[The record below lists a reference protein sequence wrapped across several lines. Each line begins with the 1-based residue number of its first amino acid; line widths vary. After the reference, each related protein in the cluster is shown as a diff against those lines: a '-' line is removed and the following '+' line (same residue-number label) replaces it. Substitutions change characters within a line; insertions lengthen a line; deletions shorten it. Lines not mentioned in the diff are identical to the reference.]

1 MTFLSS
7 YETKG
12 IFDAT
17 LNVKEDRV
25 GVSDSYVILA
35 LNVATWVWMS
45 PLSGLNLAYFCIIF
59 IIGLFMLQLFDELHH
74 AFTDKYFHCMDC
86 D

>member
-25 GVSDSYVILA
+25 GVSDSNVILA

-59 IIGLFMLQLFDELHH
+59 IIGLSMLQLFDELHH
-74 AFTDKYFHCMDC
+74 AFADKYFHCMDC